1 MQEQPGLDADDILL
15 AVTTISFDIAA
26 LEIFLPL
33 TTGARLVLLDRDSV
47 VDGNVLAGQMAK
59 WGPVTMQATPA
70 TWRLLLEAGW
80 QGDPAVKILCGGE
93 ALTRDLADQLLG
105 KGMRVWNLYGP
116 TETTIWS
123 TRSLVE
129 AGNGP
134 TSIGRP
140 IANTQVYVLDA
151 TLEPVPV
158 GVAGDVYIGGAGV
171 ARGYLNRPDLTAE
184 RFIPDPFV
192 GTLFADQLSEAR
204 HGSSPIHRGSVVD
217 RNFKQGFTT
226 SERGQRLYKTGDRGC
241 YRPDGTL
248 LYLGR
253 SDQQIKLRG
262 FRIELGE
269 IEAVLTEHQAVQ
281 AAVVLM
287 REDTPGNKRLVA
299 YLLPKQEGNLDENE
313 LRVWLK
319 RQLPDYMIPS
329 AFMLLE
335 AFPLTPNGKIDRR
348 ALPAPNTTSVA
359 EEFEATRNDR
369 EQTIAALW
377 QQLLDLQ
384 RVGIQQNFF
393 DLGGHSLIAPRLMA
407 SINQAFQV
415 ALPLRALFAAPTI
428 AELAQ
433 MIGDFHEGKSPA
445 LLAPV
450 DLHAEV
456 VLAPDIEAGQHAHPR
471 ITQPERIFLTGATG
485 ILGVYLLSELL
496 LHTDATIYCLLRSS
510 TVDEGK
516 RKLQQQLQAHQ
527 LWSADYMDRLI
538 PVSGD
543 LAQPL
548 LGLSLQEFTLLAE
561 KVESIYHSG
570 AWVNFTYP
578 YQALKASNV
587 LGTQEVLRLA
597 SRAQAPVHFI
607 STLGVF
613 SLSDYPAQT
622 VLKEDAPLEYTAG
635 LDEGYTQSKWVAEKT
650 VMLARSRGIVSS
662 IYRPGIISGHSQT
675 GIGNTT
681 GLVWAALKGSIQLG
695 SAPQIERTINLAPV
709 DYVSKAIVHLSLQQ
723 ERLGQT
729 FHFFNPHKIE
739 WNGLVRFAQNFGYP
753 LRHIL
758 FGQWRE
764 EMLSELRNPSSKNAF
779 LPF

>member
-123 TRSLVE
+123 TRSQVE

-140 IANTQVYVLDA
+140 IANTQVYVLDS
-151 TLEPVPV
+151 TLEPVPA

-184 RFIPDPFV
+184 RFIPHPFV
-192 GTLFADQLSEAR
+192 GT
-204 HGSSPIHRGSVVD
+204 
-217 RNFKQGFTT
+217 GFTT
-226 SERGQRLYKTGDRGC
+226 SEQGQRLYKTGDRGC

-359 EEFEATRNDR
+359 EEFEAPRNDR

-433 MIGDFHEGKSPA
+433 M
-445 LLAPV
+445 
-450 DLHAEV
+450 
-456 VLAPDIEAGQHAHPR
+456 
-471 ITQPERIFLTGATG
+471 
-485 ILGVYLLSELL
+485 
-496 LHTDATIYCLLRSS
+496 
-510 TVDEGK
+510 
-516 RKLQQQLQAHQ
+516 
-527 LWSADYMDRLI
+527 
-538 PVSGD
+538 
-543 LAQPL
+543 
-548 LGLSLQEFTLLAE
+548 
-561 KVESIYHSG
+561 
-570 AWVNFTYP
+570 
-578 YQALKASNV
+578 
-587 LGTQEVLRLA
+587 
-597 SRAQAPVHFI
+597 
-607 STLGVF
+607 
-613 SLSDYPAQT
+613 
-622 VLKEDAPLEYTAG
+622 
-635 LDEGYTQSKWVAEKT
+635 
-650 VMLARSRGIVSS
+650 
-662 IYRPGIISGHSQT
+662 
-675 GIGNTT
+675 
-681 GLVWAALKGSIQLG
+681 
-695 SAPQIERTINLAPV
+695 
-709 DYVSKAIVHLSLQQ
+709 
-723 ERLGQT
+723 
-729 FHFFNPHKIE
+729 
-739 WNGLVRFAQNFGYP
+739 
-753 LRHIL
+753 
-758 FGQWRE
+758 
-764 EMLSELRNPSSKNAF
+764 
-779 LPF
+779 